1 MDSTLGSYSNATVN
15 SNLGVS
21 QNSGVPSTVI
31 ITDVDTDETWADG
44 DIDLV
49 ITGSGFTV

>member
-1 MDSTLGSYSNATVN
+1 MNIGAYTATTLGNHI
-15 SNLGVS
+15 GVY
-21 QNSGVPSTVI
+21 QNDASVTTTVI

-44 DIDLV
+44 DTDLV